1 MNAHIVLTTGGTGGH
16 LFPAQALARAL
27 LTRGYR
33 VSLITDLRGGNFGQ
47 GENFGVADIKTWPLN
62 THKMTGGNILHK
74 LTSVVR
80 LLQATYKARQILK
93 SESADLVVG
102 FGSYASV
109 PAAWAAGQLG
119 LPLVLHEQN
128 AVAGRANRLL
138 SKRAQVICT
147 SFATVDKLPTVVRTV
162 MTGNPV
168 REDFIGLEPRR
179 DFHPPLRL
187 LVTGGS
193 QGASLFNSLVP
204 AALCQLP
211 ECLRDNLHVAQQL
224 RGDHGDEVRTQYAAA
239 GISCD
244 LRPFFDDL
252 ATQMQKTHLMICRA
266 GASTV
271 AELAVAGVPAILIPY
286 PHAADDHQRANAE
299 RFARA
304 GGGWVMPQQGLSA
317 EKLSAKIRTALEDQH
332 SLQQAAKSA
341 AAFACPNAVTSL
353 ADVICAQL
361 KRKTTG

>member
-1 MNAHIVLTTGGTGGH
+1 MSEHVVLTTGGTGGH
-16 LFPAQALARAL
+16 LFPAQALARTL
-27 LTRGYR
+27 LARGYR
-33 VSLITDLRGGNFGQ
+33 VSLITDHRGKSF
-47 GENFGVADIKTWPLN
+47 EVADTQIWPLN

-102 FGSYASV
+102 FGGYASV

-147 SFATVDKLPTVVRTV
+147 SFAVVEKLPNTVQSV

-168 REDFIGLEPRR
+168 RESFIGLEPRR

-204 AALCQLP
+204 TALCQLP
-211 ECLRDNLHVAQQL
+211 ERLRENLHVAQQL
-224 RGDHGDEVRTQYAAA
+224 RSNHGDEVRAQYEAA

-252 ATQMQKTHLMICRA
+252 ATQMQKTHLVICRA
-266 GASTV
+266 GASTI
-271 AELAVAGVPAILIPY
+271 AELAIAGLPAILIPY
-286 PHAADDHQRANAE
+286 PHATDDHQRANAE
-299 RFARA
+299 CFARA
-304 GGGWVMPQQGLSA
+304 GGGWVMPQQSLGA
-317 EKLSAKIRTALEDQH
+317 EKLSAQIKTALEDQH
-332 SLQQAAKSA
+332 SLQQAAKCA
-341 AAFACPNAVTSL
+341 ATFACPNAVTGL
-353 ADVICAQL
+353 ADVVCAQL

>member
-1 MNAHIVLTTGGTGGH
+1 MSAHIVLTTGGTGGH

-27 LTRGYR
+27 LTRGFR
-33 VSLITDLRGGNFGQ
+33 VSLITDHR
-47 GENFGVADIKTWPLN
+47 GENFGGADIRIWPLS
-62 THKMTGGNILHK
+62 TQKMTGGNILHK
-74 LTSVVR
+74 LTSIVR
-80 LLQATYKARQILK
+80 LLRATYKARHILK

-102 FGSYASV
+102 FGGYASV

-147 SFATVDKLPTVVRTV
+147 SFAVVEKFPTTVQTV

-168 REDFIGLEPRR
+168 REDFIGLEPHR
-179 DFHPPLRL
+179 DFQPPLRL

-193 QGASLFNSLVP
+193 QGASLFNGLVP

-211 ECLRDNLHVAQQL
+211 EQLRKNLHIAQQL
-224 RGDHGDEVRTQYAAA
+224 RGDHGDEVRAQYAAA

-252 ATQMQKTHLMICRA
+252 PAQMQKAQLMICRA

-271 AELAVAGVPAILIPY
+271 AELAVAGLPAILVPY
-286 PHAADDHQRANAE
+286 PHATDDHQRANAE
-299 RFARA
+299 CFARA
-304 GGGWVMPQQGLSA
+304 GGGWVMPQHSLNA
-317 EKLSAKIRTALEDQH
+317 EKLSAAIKAALNDQQ

-341 AAFACPNAVTSL
+341 AAFACPTAVTDL
-353 ADVICAQL
+353 ADVVCAQL
-361 KRKTTG
+361 NRKTTG